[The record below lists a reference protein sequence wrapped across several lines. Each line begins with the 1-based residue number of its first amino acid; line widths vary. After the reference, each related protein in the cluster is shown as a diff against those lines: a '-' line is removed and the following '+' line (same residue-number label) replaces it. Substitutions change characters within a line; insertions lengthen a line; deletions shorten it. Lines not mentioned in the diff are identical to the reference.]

1 MKKRYRY
8 TSGEDENKNWTAALY
23 VRLSVEDGDKG
34 ESNSVINQKQLL
46 SDYISEN
53 NDFNFYDYYVDD
65 GYSGT
70 DFDRPAFKRLLDDM
84 KNKKFN
90 TIIVKDLSRLG
101 RNYIEVGN
109 YIEQIFPLFNIRFIA
124 INDNID
130 SYGDP
135 TSVNNVIVPF
145 KNLINDEYCRDI
157 SNKIRSVLT
166 MKKRRGEYVA
176 AFTPYGYIK
185 DPKDNHHLIIDE
197 EAARVVKMIYRWS
210 LEGCGRKKIAK
221 KLNDMG
227 ILNPMG
233 HKQLELN
240 KKVGGRRKSNEELS
254 YAWDMTVLQ
263 RILEDQTYCGD
274 TIQNRGKLISYKVHK
289 YVKNPRNDWI
299 IVKNTHEPIID
310 RDTWEKVQEAINYR
324 DTRVCKTGYLTYFAG
339 HIKCADCGRAMIKN
353 PSGYYKGK
361 PRPYYYYVCSTYKQ
375 KSIDLCTSHNIRN
388 TVLEEGVLEAI
399 KLQVKLIVDFEKTL
413 TEIKNINNIDYRIET
428 MKDRLKIL
436 EQKVEKQKNLKKMVY
451 EDWKLGNISEDEYK
465 EYSISYT
472 DSIEKMQENIQHI
485 EEELEKF
492 NKNDN
497 NSIWIDKFT
506 KYRNITQLSK
516 EVVDELIEDIY
527 VHEGK
532 EITIKFKYEDEYQ
545 KAIEYIKRNES
556 LTLLNNNEK
565 IV

>member
-1 MKKRYRY
+1 MGRRYRY
-8 TSGEDENKNWTAALY
+8 TSNQEENLIWNVALY
-23 VRLSVEDGDKG
+23 VRLSVEDGDKA

-46 SDYISEN
+46 
-53 NDFNFYDYYVDD
+53 NDFINEKSNFNLYDYYVDD

-70 DFDRPAFKRLLDDM
+70 DFERPAFKRLLDDM
-84 KNKKFN
+84 KDKKFN

-124 INDNID
+124 VNDGID
-130 SYGDP
+130 SYSDP
-135 TSVNNVIVPF
+135 SSVNNVIVPF

-185 DPKDNHHLIIDE
+185 DPEDSHHLIVDE
-197 EAARVVKMIYRWS
+197 DAARVVKMIYRWS

-233 HKQLELN
+233 HKLLELN
-240 KKVGGRRKSNEELS
+240 QKCGGRRRNDGDLS

-289 YVKNPRNDWI
+289 HVKNPQSEWI
-299 IVKNTHEPIID
+299 IVRNTHEAIID

-339 HIKCADCGRAMIKN
+339 HIKCADCGRAMCKN

-375 KSIDLCTSHNIRN
+375 RSIDLCTSHNIRN
-388 TVLEEGVLEAI
+388 TILEESVLQAI
-399 KLQVKLIVDFEKTL
+399 KMQIKLIVDFEQTL
-413 TEIKNINNIDYRIET
+413 IDIKSINNIDYRIET
-428 MKDRLKIL
+428 MKDRLKNL
-436 EQKVEKQKNLKKMVY
+436 EQKSEKQKNLKKMAY
-451 EDWKLGNISEDEYK
+451 EDWKLGNITEEEYK

-472 DSIEKMQENIQHI
+472 NSINRIQENIQNI
-485 EEELEKF
+485 QNELAKF
-492 NKNDN
+492 NKNDEN
-497 NSIWIDKFT
+497 AIWIDKFT
-506 KYRNITQLSK
+506 KYRNITELSK

-545 KAIEYIKRNES
+545 RAIEYIKRNEN
-556 LTLLNNNEK
+556 LTLLRNEEK
-565 IV
+565 LG

>member
-1 MKKRYRY
+1 MSRRYRY
-8 TSGEDENKNWTAALY
+8 TSNEDDNKIWNVALY
-23 VRLSVEDGDKG
+23 VRLSVEDGDKV

-46 SDYISEN
+46 NDYLNEN
-53 NDFNFYDYYVDD
+53 SNFNLYDYYVDD

-70 DFDRPAFKRLLDDM
+70 DFERPAFKRLLDDM
-84 KNKKFN
+84 KEKKFN

-124 INDNID
+124 VNDNID
-130 SYGDP
+130 SYSDP
-135 TSVNNVIVPF
+135 SSVNNVIVPF

-166 MKKRRGEYVA
+166 MKKKRGEYVA
-176 AFTPYGYIK
+176 SFTPYGYVK
-185 DPKDNHHLIIDE
+185 DPEDNHHLIIDE
-197 EAARVVKMIYRWS
+197 DAARVVKMIYRWS

-233 HKQLELN
+233 HKLLELN
-240 KKVGGRRKSNEELS
+240 KKCGGRRKADGDLS
-254 YAWDMTVLQ
+254 YVWDMTVLQ

-289 YVKNPRNDWI
+289 HIKNPKNEWI

-310 RDTWEKVQEAINYR
+310 RDTWEKVQDAINYR

-339 HIKCADCGRAMIKN
+339 HIKCADCGRAMCKN

-375 KSIDLCTSHNIRN
+375 RSIDLCTSHNIRN
-388 TVLEEGVLEAI
+388 TVLEESVLQAI
-399 KLQVKLIVDFEKTL
+399 KMQIKLIVDFEQTL
-413 TEIKNINNIDYRIET
+413 IDIKSINNIDYRIET
-428 MKDRLKIL
+428 MKDRLKNL
-436 EQKVEKQKNLKKMVY
+436 EQKSEKQKNLKKMAY
-451 EDWKLGNISEDEYK
+451 EDWKLGNISEEEYK
-465 EYSISYT
+465 EYSLSYT
-472 DSIEKMQENIQHI
+472 DSINRIQENIQNI
-485 EEELEKF
+485 QEELAKF
-492 NKNDN
+492 NKNDDN
-497 NSIWIDKFT
+497 AIWIDKFT
-506 KYRNITQLSK
+506 KYKNITELSK
-516 EVVDELIEDIY
+516 EVVDELIDDIY

-532 EITIKFKYEDEYQ
+532 QITIKFKYEDEYQ
-545 KAIEYIKRNES
+545 KAIEYVRRNENI
-556 LTLLNNNEK
+556 TLLRNEEK
-565 IV
+565 IG

>member
-1 MKKRYRY
+1 MSRRYRY
-8 TSGEDENKNWTAALY
+8 TSSEDENKIWNVALY
-23 VRLSVEDGDKG
+23 VRLSVEDGDKA

-46 SDYISEN
+46 NDYLNEN
-53 NDFNFYDYYVDD
+53 SNFNLYDYYVDD

-70 DFDRPAFKRLLDDM
+70 DFERPAFKRLLDDM
-84 KNKKFN
+84 KEKKFN

-130 SYGDP
+130 SYSDP
-135 TSVNNVIVPF
+135 SSVNNVIVPF

-166 MKKRRGEYVA
+166 MKKKRGEYVA

-185 DPKDNHHLIIDE
+185 DPEDNHHLIIDE
-197 EAARVVKMIYRWS
+197 DAARVVKMIYRWS

-233 HKQLELN
+233 HKLLELN
-240 KKVGGRRKSNEELS
+240 KKCGGRRKANGNLS

-289 YVKNPRNDWI
+289 HIKNPKNEWI
-299 IVKNTHEPIID
+299 IVRNTHEPIID
-310 RDTWEKVQEAINYR
+310 RDTWKKVQEAINFR

-339 HIKCADCGRAMIKN
+339 HIKCADCGRAMCKN

-375 KSIDLCTSHNIRN
+375 RSIDLCTSHNIRN
-388 TVLEEGVLEAI
+388 TVLEESVLQAI
-399 KLQVKLIVDFEKTL
+399 KMQIKLIVDFEQTL
-413 TEIKNINNIDYRIET
+413 IDIKSINNIDYRIET
-428 MKDRLKIL
+428 MKDRLKNL
-436 EQKVEKQKNLKKMVY
+436 EQKIEKQKNLKKLAY
-451 EDWKLGNISEDEYK
+451 EDWKLGNISEEEYK
-465 EYSISYT
+465 EYSLSYT
-472 DSIEKMQENIQHI
+472 NSINQIQKNIQNI
-485 EEELEKF
+485 QEELAKF

-497 NSIWIDKFT
+497 NAIWIDKFT
-506 KYRNITQLSK
+506 KYRNITELSK
-516 EVVDELIEDIY
+516 EVVDELIDDIY

-532 EITIKFKYEDEYQ
+532 EITIKFKYADEYQ
-545 KAIEYIKRNES
+545 KAIDYIRRNEN
-556 LTLLNNNEK
+556 LTLLSNKEK
-565 IV
+565 IG

>member
-1 MKKRYRY
+1 MGRRYRY
-8 TSGEDENKNWTAALY
+8 TSNENENKIWSAALY
-23 VRLSVEDGDKG
+23 VRLSVEDGDKV

-46 SDYISEN
+46 GDYINEN
-53 NDFNFYDYYVDD
+53 NLNLYDYYVDD

-70 DFDRPAFKRLLDDM
+70 DFERPAFKRLLDDM
-84 KNKKFN
+84 KDKKFN

-124 INDNID
+124 VNDRID
-130 SYGDP
+130 SYLNP
-135 TSVNNVIVPF
+135 NSINELNMPL
-145 KNLINDEYCRDI
+145 KNLINEEYARDI
-157 SNKIRSVLT
+157 S
-166 MKKRRGEYVA
+166 KKVA
-176 AFTPYGYIK
+176 SAFSIMRKNGLFTSGTAPYGYKK
-185 DPKDNHHLIIDE
+185 DANDKHHLVIDKE
-197 EAARVVKMIYRWS
+197 VSNNVKLIYD
-210 LEGCGRKKIAK
+210 LYLKGYGIKKITK
-221 KLNDMG
+221 YLNEIG
-227 ILNPMG
+227 IINPSG
-233 HKQLELN
+233 Y
-240 KKVGGRRKSNEELS
+240 KKVNKENINRLGYFWSESTISN
-254 YAWDMTVLQ
+254 
-263 RILEDQTYCGD
+263 ILDNQIYCGD
-274 TIQNRGKLISYKVHK
+274 MVQGKSNYVSYKIHK
-289 YVKNPRNDWI
+289 KIKKNKNDWDV
-299 IVKNTHEPIID
+299 VKNTHEPIID

-375 KSIDLCTSHNIRN
+375 RSIDLCTSHNIRN
-388 TVLEEGVLEAI
+388 TILEESVLEAI
-399 KLQVKLIVDFEKTL
+399 KLQVKLIIDFEKTL
-413 TEIKNINNIDYRIET
+413 NDIKNIENIDYRIET
-428 MKDRLKIL
+428 MKDRLKKL
-436 EQKVEKQKNLKKMVY
+436 EQKIEKQKKLKKMAY

-472 DSIEKMQENIQHI
+472 ESIGKMQENIQHI
-485 EEELEKF
+485 QEELEKF

-506 KYRNITQLSK
+506 KYKNITELSK
-516 EVVDELIEDIY
+516 EVVDELIDDIY

-545 KAIEYIKRNES
+545 KAIDYIKRNENI
-556 LTLLNNNEK
+556 TLLNNDEK

>member
-1 MKKRYRY
+1 MGRRYRY
-8 TSGEDENKNWTAALY
+8 TSNENENKIWSAALY
-23 VRLSVEDGDKG
+23 VRLSVEDGDKV

-46 SDYISEN
+46 GDYINEN
-53 NDFNFYDYYVDD
+53 NLNLYDYYVDD

-70 DFDRPAFKRLLDDM
+70 DFERPAFKRLLDDM
-84 KNKKFN
+84 KDKKFN

-124 INDNID
+124 VNDNID
-130 SYGDP
+130 SYSDP
-135 TSVNNVIVPF
+135 SSVNNVIVPF

-176 AFTPYGYIK
+176 SFTPYGYVK
-185 DPKDNHHLIIDE
+185 DPEDHLIIDDD
-197 EAARVVKMIYRWS
+197 AARVVKMIYRWS
-210 LEGCGRKKIAK
+210 LEGCGRKKIATR
-221 KLNDMG
+221 LNDMG

-240 KKVGGRRKSNEELS
+240 KKVGGKRKSKGQLS
-254 YAWDMTVLQ
+254 YVWDMTVLQ

-274 TIQNRGKLISYKVHK
+274 TIQNRGKLVSYKVHK
-289 YVKNPRNDWI
+289 HVRNPKNEWI

-375 KSIDLCTSHNIRN
+375 RSIDLCTSHNIRN
-388 TVLEEGVLEAI
+388 TILEESVLEAI
-399 KLQVKLIVDFEKTL
+399 KLQVKLIIDFEKTL
-413 TEIKNINNIDYRIET
+413 NDIKNIENIDYRIET
-428 MKDRLKIL
+428 MKDRLKKL
-436 EQKVEKQKNLKKMVY
+436 EQKIEKQKKLKKMAY

-472 DSIEKMQENIQHI
+472 ESIGKMQENIQHI
-485 EEELEKF
+485 QEELEKF

-506 KYRNITQLSK
+506 KYKNITELSK
-516 EVVDELIEDIY
+516 EVVDELIDDIY

-545 KAIEYIKRNES
+545 KAIDYIKRNENI
-556 LTLLNNNEK
+556 TLLNNDEK